1 MLISQRLKDEMTPFD
16 ATSLRYE
23 VMFAS
28 WCSWSAYIGALGSD
42 DNNSGNVDALF
53 RALLLLSV
61 AGLATAEA

>member
-1 MLISQRLKDEMTPFD
+1 MLISQMLKDELTPFD
-16 ATSLRYE
+16 ATTLRYE

-28 WCSWSAYIGALGSD
+28 WCSWNAYIGALGD

-53 RALLLLSV
+53 RSLLLLSV